1 MTGRTAKSRPAASPR
16 PLRRRPCEP
25 GFTLIEM
32 LAVVGFTAVLMLFAV
47 NFYLEITRASEAA
60 TARTR
65 DSRRAVAVLDRIARD
80 LEAAVL
86 VKKPPEL
93 DPLSHP
99 WVFLAEDRG
108 GAEGAEH
115 LRFTTRSR
123 ILRST
128 ALHESDLEVV
138 SYALREGDDGGLEL
152 LRWSSPRLPEELDRS
167 FPSGEDALVFA
178 EDLASFG
185 VRFMDEFS
193 QWQSEWDS
201 STLVDSSELPLAAEI
216 SVAILPEND
225 PLGEQEPEVYQRRVL
240 LPVRPLD
247 LRALL
252 DEESRFGSD
261 AEEEEE
267 ELSDEEGCVTVG
279 ECRALNEG
287 AFAQHPDLV
296 DVIESMRDQ
305 CFANTA
311 LPALV
316 TVEGCE

>member
-1 MTGRTAKSRPAASPR
+1 MTGRTAQSHRTASPR
-16 PLRRRPCEP
+16 PLRRGPGAR

-60 TARTR
+60 TAGTR
-65 DSRRAVAVLDRIARD
+65 DSRRAVALLDRIARD

-86 VKKPPEL
+86 VKKPAEV

-138 SYALREGDDGGLEL
+138 SYALREADDGGLEL
-152 LRWSSPRLPEELDRS
+152 LRWSSPRLPDELDRS
-167 FPSGEDALVFA
+167 FPAGEDALVFA
-178 EDLASFG
+178 QDLASFG
-185 VRFMDEFS
+185 VRFMDDSS
-193 QWQSEWDS
+193 QWTSEWDS

-216 SVAILPEND
+216 SVALLPEND
-225 PLGEQEPEVYQRRVL
+225 PLEDEELEVYQRRVL
-240 LPVRPLD
+240 IPVRPLD
-247 LRALL
+247 LEALF
-252 DEESRFGSD
+252 DSESTSD
-261 AEEEEE
+261 PDSEEEET
-267 ELSDEEGCVTVG
+267 SDDECVTVG

-296 DVIESMRDQ
+296 EVIESMRDQ
-305 CFANTA
+305 CFADTA

-316 TVEGCE
+316 SVEGCE